1 MEEEIKQEKT
11 VEHLTEE
18 IKVLLNDIS
27 VPNANTQ
34 RNDDQCVDINSFENP
49 LDPNLLAYCFD
60 IILGF
65 DVRYRICEKVNY
77 IIDFDYKG
85 TFATVRHF
93 KMSYRLSVQKKYRD
107 EIIATFEKV
116 HLLLEQLFTLI
127 GEQALRDNDFSMK
140 NESYDYFSKLKFYE
154 NRIESLVYRKK
165 IIEEKC
171 HDKFDIIEINGK
183 YKCMRMKGTDYL
195 NALESEITYDI
206 EAYVDTFF
214 SALEH
219 VLTLLY
225 PFTDNFL
232 VGKSYYS
239 NCIRNT
245 KWHWEKKIQDV
256 CGSSMPDKIMCALR
270 RIKEVYR
277 NHNTHGGFSREMM
290 AYISKSIWYLTKV
303 NRKKPYVVML
313 YGNSSLGKTQLVR
326 EIAKSFFKSKYME
339 KHLSMFKN
347 GNYAEYFFGNEP
359 NRSSIGFE
367 LLERES
373 NLVFLDE
380 IDKCPEMFYSAFY
393 TLFDNTVFKDYT
405 YDVDI
410 SGVLIILTANYTSME
425 EMKTALGLPIFYRI
439 DKFIHFDDFSKENI
453 YRITKKEIHDRKPEY
468 SEFFTEEDLYKFVS
482 PRIKVN
488 GENARTIKNKI
499 QFAIEE
505 LMFQYSG
512 CNT

>member
-1 MEEEIKQEKT
+1 MYVPAFVALRLPETTLKSLFR
-11 VEHLTEE
+11 VSVLPLTT
-18 IKVLLNDIS
+18 IVVVWLFALYVSDFAVADLTS
-27 VPNANTQ
+27 TLAGDDVAAN
-34 RNDDQCVDINSFENP
+34 
-49 LDPNLLAYCFD
+49 
-60 IILGF
+60 
-65 DVRYRICEKVNY
+65 
-77 IIDFDYKG
+77 
-85 TFATVRHF
+85 ATVGT
-93 KMSYRLSVQKKYRD
+93 
-107 EIIATFEKV
+107 IIAIHT
-116 HLLLEQLFTLI
+116 T
-127 GEQALRDNDFSMK
+127 
-140 NESYDYFSKLKFYE
+140 
-154 NRIESLVYRKK
+154 
-165 IIEEKC
+165 
-171 HDKFDIIEINGK
+171 
-183 YKCMRMKGTDYL
+183 
-195 NALESEITYDI
+195 
-206 EAYVDTFF
+206 
-214 SALEH
+214 
-219 VLTLLY
+219 
-225 PFTDNFL
+225 
-232 VGKSYYS
+232 
-239 NCIRNT
+239 
-245 KWHWEKKIQDV
+245 
-256 CGSSMPDKIMCALR
+256 
-270 RIKEVYR
+270 
-277 NHNTHGGFSREMM
+277 
-290 AYISKSIWYLTKV
+290 
-303 NRKKPYVVML
+303 
-313 YGNSSLGKTQLVR
+313 
-326 EIAKSFFKSKYME
+326 IAKSFFKSKYME

>member
-1 MEEEIKQEKT
+1 MHVLRKNGWYKKVRNYFLIIGSTSYFDDYLSKIDVEKDSFIEL
-11 VEHLTEE
+11 VRQ
-18 IKVLLNDIS
+18 DD
-27 VPNANTQ
+27 TQ
-34 RNDDQCVDINSFENP
+34 RKGGVITWDPSPNLVVRNSDYHGLVASAHDRLGELIKEFTTEDAYIYIHNPPAALVRQLMAQYELGDIVVKKKNEEYDINR
-49 LDPNLLAYCFD
+49 DPKA
-60 IILGF
+60 
-65 DVRYRICEKVNY
+65 
-77 IIDFDYKG
+77 
-85 TFATVRHF
+85 FAAGI
-93 KMSYRLSVQKKYRD
+93 S
-107 EIIATFEKV
+107 EI
-116 HLLLEQLFTLI
+116 Q
-127 GEQALRDNDFSMK
+127 
-140 NESYDYFSKLKFYE
+140 
-154 NRIESLVYRKK
+154 KK
-165 IIEEKC
+165 IIGQE
-171 HDKFDIIEINGK
+171 
-183 YKCMRMKGTDYL
+183 T
-195 NALESEITYDI
+195 A
-206 EAYVDTFF
+206 
-214 SALEH
+214 
-219 VLTLLY
+219 
-225 PFTDNFL
+225 
-232 VGKSYYS
+232 
-239 NCIRNT
+239 
-245 KWHWEKKIQDV
+245 
-256 CGSSMPDKIMCALR
+256 
-270 RIKEVYR
+270 IKD
-277 NHNTHGGFSREMM
+277 
-290 AYISKSIWYLTKV
+290 ISKSIWYLTKV

-512 CNT
+512 CNTYDYFLLGTL

>member
-1 MEEEIKQEKT
+1 MRNYFLIIGSTSYFDDYLSKIDVEKDSFIEL
-11 VEHLTEE
+11 VRQ
-18 IKVLLNDIS
+18 DD
-27 VPNANTQ
+27 TQ
-34 RNDDQCVDINSFENP
+34 RKGGVITWDPSPNLVVRNSDYHGLVASAHDRLGELIKEFTTEDAYIYIHNPPAALVRQLMAQYELGDIVVKKKNEEYDINR
-49 LDPNLLAYCFD
+49 DPKA
-60 IILGF
+60 
-65 DVRYRICEKVNY
+65 
-77 IIDFDYKG
+77 
-85 TFATVRHF
+85 FAAGI
-93 KMSYRLSVQKKYRD
+93 S
-107 EIIATFEKV
+107 EI
-116 HLLLEQLFTLI
+116 Q
-127 GEQALRDNDFSMK
+127 
-140 NESYDYFSKLKFYE
+140 
-154 NRIESLVYRKK
+154 KK
-165 IIEEKC
+165 IIGQE
-171 HDKFDIIEINGK
+171 
-183 YKCMRMKGTDYL
+183 T
-195 NALESEITYDI
+195 A
-206 EAYVDTFF
+206 
-214 SALEH
+214 
-219 VLTLLY
+219 
-225 PFTDNFL
+225 
-232 VGKSYYS
+232 
-239 NCIRNT
+239 
-245 KWHWEKKIQDV
+245 
-256 CGSSMPDKIMCALR
+256 
-270 RIKEVYR
+270 IKD
-277 NHNTHGGFSREMM
+277 
-290 AYISKSIWYLTKV
+290 ISKSIWYLTKV

-488 GENARTIKNKI
+488 GENARTIKNSRI
-499 QFAIEE
+499 F
-505 LMFQYSG
+505 LSR
-512 CNT
+512 TR